1 MAAGTIF
8 IGMVG
13 KLSPED
19 LESVVFPR
27 TGADSSSVQV
37 GPAYAEDAAA
47 IDIGEQM
54 AVVSTDPISLA
65 SERIGTLGVNVACN
79 DVAASGG
86 TPRWLTNTIFLPD
99 DDTETLETITADVDS
114 EAERLGVS
122 IVGGHTEYLP
132 ALSQPLLS
140 LTCMGLADRFVPTA
154 GAQPGDRLI
163 LTKGAGIEGTAVIA
177 SDFRADLDQPEDRL
191 DRAATFFDDL
201 SVVPDAQIVSP
212 YATSMHDPTE
222 GGVVT
227 GLVELAR
234 ASGVSLSVESSAV
247 PIREATREVCGAMD
261 VDPLSVLGSG
271 ALLATV
277 PDDDCESVVA
287 ELADAGIDANPIG
300 RVRESDDPALDLDG
314 TTIRTPVRD
323 EIYGLWE

>member
-1 MAAGTIF
+1 MS
-8 IGMVG
+8 G

-27 TGADSSSVQV
+27 TGADDASIRV
-37 GPAYAEDAAA
+37 GPAYGEDAAA
-47 IDIGEQM
+47 IDIGGQT

-65 SERIGTLGVNVACN
+65 TERIGTLGVNIACN

-86 TPRWLTNTIFLPD
+86 EPRWLTNTIFLPD
-99 DDTETLETITADVDS
+99 DDTETLETITSDIDS

-140 LTCMGLADRFVPTA
+140 LTCMGLTDRFVSTA
-154 GAQPGDRLI
+154 GAQPGDRLL

-177 SDFRADLDQPEDRL
+177 SDFRDHLDQPDDCL

-201 SVVPDAQIVSP
+201 SVVPDAEIVGT

-234 ASGVSLSVESSAV
+234 ASGVWLSVESSAI
-247 PIREATREVCGAMD
+247 PIREATREVCAAMD
-261 VDPLSVLGSG
+261 VDPLRVLGSG

-277 PDDDCESVVA
+277 PENDCASVLA

-300 RVRESDDPALDLDG
+300 RVRESDDPALELDG
-314 TTIRTPVRD
+314 TSIRSPVRD
-323 EIYGLWE
+323 EIYDL

>member
-1 MAAGTIF
+1 MI
-8 IGMVG
+8 G

-19 LESVVFPR
+19 LESAVLSR
-27 TGADSSSVQV
+27 TGADSSSVRV
-37 GPAYAEDAAA
+37 GPAYGEDAAA
-47 IDIGEQM
+47 IDIGKQT

-86 TPRWLTNTIFLPD
+86 EPRWLTNTIFLPD

-114 EAERLGVS
+114 EAERLGVA
-122 IVGGHTEYLP
+122 IVGGHTEYLS

-140 LTCMGLADRFVPTA
+140 LTCMGLAERFVPTS
-154 GAQPGDRLI
+154 GARPGDRLI

-177 SDFRADLDQPEDRL
+177 TDFRTDLDQPTERL
-191 DRAATFFDDL
+191 DRAATFFEDL
-201 SVVPDAQIVSP
+201 SVVPDAQVLSP

-234 ASGVSLSVESSAV
+234 ASDVRLSGESSAIPV
-247 PIREATREVCGAMD
+247 RAATREICAAMD
-261 VDPLSVLGSG
+261 VDPLRVLGSG

-277 PDDDCESVVA
+277 PEDDCASV
-287 ELADAGIDANPIG
+287 LADLDDAGIDANDIG
-300 RVRESDDPALDLDG
+300 QVRESDEPALDLDG
-314 TTIRTPVRD
+314 ATIRTPVRD
-323 EIYGLWE
+323 EIYDLWE